1 MSQIKIS
8 KNYPK
13 TPHRHIQTHGNFGD
27 WNYEAKVSAQTLTQ
41 FTATNLDRDFIAS
54 VLIDLEKQNVVFNKP
69 TTQVRDS
76 YFIATHTDKK
86 DPQNIKSQL
95 QNDNTQSDPESNLF
109 SNLPEPDLVSPDD
122 NTVTASDIKEFS
134 NINTNEPITV
144 DNAISLEDEV
154 QSIHF
159 TVTTPAK

>member
-1 MSQIKIS
+1 M
-8 KNYPK
+8 
-13 TPHRHIQTHGNFGD
+13 
-27 WNYEAKVSAQTLTQ
+27 TQ

>member
-1 MSQIKIS
+1 M
-8 KNYPK
+8 
-13 TPHRHIQTHGNFGD
+13 
-27 WNYEAKVSAQTLTQ
+27 TQ

-69 TTQVRDS
+69 TTQVCDS

-86 DPQNIKSQL
+86 DPQNIKFQL

-109 SNLPEPDLVSPDD
+109 SNLLEPDLVSPDD

-154 QSIHF
+154 HY
-159 TVTTPAK
+159 TC